1 MVLNT
6 PMRRPKIYSQYLPI
20 TASNRSSRFLRW
32 VGMNKS
38 RQSETDQCSFGSWQ
52 NLHPTNHQIFTP
64 FPENASGHA
73 KDDAE
78 SAIRFIASL
87 CEPASDQWPTQT
99 LVIDCGC
106 IHLHQGNTFRR
117 LRSPRTP
124 FQLLQRSGS
133 GTWAPS
139 VHALRLMS
147 PTYGPGAFHAVAAT
161 RAELPTP
168 AKRPNQSRK
177 WPAHAP
183 TSKPWF
189 MGTGT

>member
-1 MVLNT
+1 MLPIVLNIL
-6 PMRRPKIYSQYLPI
+6 MHRPI
-20 TASNRSSRFLRW
+20 TAVCSGSDFLQW
-32 VGMNKS
+32 DAVGMNKG
-38 RQSETDQCSFGSWQ
+38 RQSETDQSSFSSWQ
-52 NLHPTNHQIFTP
+52 NLHPTHHQMFAP

-73 KDDAE
+73 R
-78 SAIRFIASL
+78 IRHALYVFFL
-87 CEPASDQWPTQT
+87 SDQWPTQT
-99 LVIDCGC
+99 LVVDCEC
-106 IHLHQGNTFRR
+106 FHLHQGNTFRR

-133 GTWAPS
+133 GMWAPS
-139 VHALRLMS
+139 VHAVPLMS
-147 PTYGPGAFHAVAAT
+147 PTYGLGAFHAVAAT

-189 MGTGT
+189 MAMGT